1 MQKYFI
7 SNEELNN
14 NHIISD
20 DINHIKNVM
29 RFKQG
34 DKIIVS
40 NEEDEYLVSLTLLD
54 KKEVKFER
62 IEKLEN
68 NNELPFV
75 VDIYQGYPKGDKIQ
89 DIIKH
94 GTELGA
100 TSIYPTIMK
109 RSVVKLDNTKEE
121 SKNLRLRRIAKEAAE
136 QSNRKKITNI
146 GIKLELKKIDFSQ
159 YNVKIL
165 AYEETAKQGQV
176 SNFKSLIKSVKDN
189 DKVCIIVGPEGGLD
203 LDEVS
208 YLEELGFVPCALGK
222 RILRTETAALYA
234 LSAISYELELK

>member
-20 DINHIKNVM
+20 DVNHIKNVM

-34 DKIIVS
+34 DQIIVS
-40 NEEDEYLVSLTLLD
+40 NEEDEYIACLTVLD
-54 KKEVKFER
+54 KKEIKFER
-62 IEKLEN
+62 LARLEN
-68 NNELPFV
+68 NNELPFT

-100 TSIYPTIMK
+100 TSIFPTIMK

-121 SKNLRLRRIAKEAAE
+121 LKNIRLNKIAKEAAE
-136 QSNRKKITNI
+136 QSNRKKITKVC
-146 GIKLELKKIDFSQ
+146 IKPNLKKIDFSE

-165 AYEETAKQGQV
+165 AYEETAKMGQL
-176 SNFKSLIKSVKDN
+176 SNLKALIKNIKLN
-189 DKVCIIVGPEGGLD
+189 DKVCIVVGPEGGLD

-208 YLEELGFVPCALGK
+208 YLEGLGFVPCALGK
-222 RILRTETAALYA
+222 RILRTETASLYA